1 MNKTNLITFLSIVIA
16 GGIGSFIY
24 ITKKADRV
32 EVGSTNT
39 EPKLRVIDE
48 DPAEELTAEETTP
61 KVAEKAKAP
70 SPAEPKAEPAKPK
83 AKTTPDSPAK
93 VLSALSDAIAAKD
106 FEAFAAN
113 LKPGAISESIKP
125 RVKALV
131 ESPDY
136 DLDPKK
142 PFIEVSKSP
151 KSLRWALNFVPKT
164 GDAKKQLYTDI
175 AEGETVGTLEIDKI
189 SLPLEAAIA
198 NGTEAASPG
207 TPAEGSPGDKADS
220 LAVAHAFSKA
230 VVKRDFKS
238 ARALSDPATV
248 TDERVAALM
257 IAIEE
262 GKFALKEERPLVVTL
277 SREDITWVLTRVQSD
292 QSASEFALE
301 LGQIDDNW
309 KVNGLTFSKVLS
321 ALSEQAGGGQV
332 AYSPIV
338 EDPAGGDSLVL
349 YFEFDDSELTPRAA
363 RQLSIV
369 ADILSQGDD
378 RVMRINGHAD
388 AKGSDDYNS
397 KLSDGRADAI
407 RRALI
412 GMGVKPDQIVTEA
425 YGETQPRRPN
435 FNADGTDN
443 PNGRSHNRRAEVFLD
458 F

>member
-32 EVGSTNT
+32 EVPPATNET
-39 EPKLRVIDE
+39 KHRVIEEEPD
-48 DPAEELTAEETTP
+48 DELTPAKATP
-61 KVAEKAKAP
+61 KVAEKTKEPA
-70 SPAEPKAEPAKPK
+70 PAEPKAQPAKPK
-83 AKTTPDSPAK
+83 PKATPDTPAK
-93 VLSALSDAIAAKD
+93 VLSALSDAIAAKN

-113 LKPGAISESIKP
+113 LKPGAISEAIKP
-125 RVKALV
+125 QVKALV

-136 DLDPKK
+136 DLDSEK
-142 PFIEVSKSP
+142 PFIEISKSP
-151 KSLRWALNFVPKT
+151 KSLRWALNFAPKT

-175 AEGETVGTLEIDKI
+175 AEGEAEGSLEIDKV
-189 SLPLEAAIA
+189 SLPLEAAVA
-198 NGTEAASPG
+198 GTEDTNG
-207 TPAEGSPGDKADS
+207 TPAEASPADKADS

-301 LGQIDDNW
+301 LGQIDENW

-349 YFEFDDSELTPRAA
+349 YFEFDDADLTPRAA

-369 ADILSQGDD
+369 ADILSQGED

-388 AKGSDDYNS
+388 AKGSDAYNS

-407 RRALI
+407 RKALI
-412 GMGVKPDQIVTEA
+412 GMGVAPNQIVTEA
-425 YGETQPRRPN
+425 YGESQPRRPN

-443 PNGRSHNRRAEVFLD
+443 PSGRSHNRRAEVFLD

>member
-1 MNKTNLITFLSIVIA
+1 MNKTNLITFLSIVVVGA
-16 GGIGSFIY
+16 VGSFLY
-24 ITKKADRV
+24 INKNADRV
-32 EVGSTNT
+32 EV
-39 EPKLRVIDE
+39 EPEAPETTLRAVEE
-48 DPAEELTAEETTP
+48 DPEELTIPKEGTP

-70 SPAEPKAEPAKPK
+70 AATEPKALPATEKV
-83 AKTTPDSPAK
+83 TPDSPTK
-93 VLSALSDAIAAKD
+93 VLSALSDAIASKN
-106 FEAFAAN
+106 FEAFVAN
-113 LKPGAISESIKP
+113 LKPGAISETIKP
-125 RVKALV
+125 QVKALV

-136 DLDPKK
+136 DLDPKR

-164 GDAKKQLYTDI
+164 GDATRQLYTDI
-175 AEGETVGTLEIDKI
+175 AEGKTVGSLEIDKI
-189 SLPLEAAIA
+189 SLPLEAASA
-198 NGTEAASPG
+198 NAATG
-207 TPAEGSPGDKADS
+207 TPAEGSSAEKADS

-262 GKFALKEERPLVVTL
+262 GKFALREERPLVVTL
-277 SREDITWVLTRVQSD
+277 SREDITWVLTRVQSN

-301 LGQIDDNW
+301 LGQIEDHW

-321 ALSEQAGGGQV
+321 SLSEQAGGGKV

-349 YFEFDDSELTPRAA
+349 YFEFDESDLTPRAA

-388 AKGSDDYNS
+388 SKGSDDYNS
-397 KLSDGRADAI
+397 NLSDGRADAI
-407 RRALI
+407 RKALI
-412 GMGVKPDQIVTEA
+412 GMGVKPNQIVTEA